1 MYEYIKGE
9 FKGMHKDY
17 IVIENNGIGY
27 KIFTSGSTLSN
38 MPKIDETAL
47 IFIEQVVRQDFIGLY
62 GFITKEELEMFKL
75 LLTINGVGSKA
86 ALSLLSISTVKK
98 LKYAVFTEDEKTLI
112 RAPGIGKKTAQR
124 IILELKDKIKV
135 EDVELEDLKGDNAED
150 KTFKNIQ
157 EEVVE
162 ALLSLGYTKR
172 EVESSLKSLKPSDSV
187 ETMIKDCLKYLMN

>member
-1 MYEYIKGE
+1 LYEYIKGE

-86 ALSLLSISTVKK
+86 ALSLLSISTVKR

-135 EDVELEDLKGDNAED
+135 EDVEIEDLKGDNAED
-150 KTFKNIQ
+150 KAFKNIQ

-172 EVESSLKSLKPSDSV
+172 EVESALKSLKPSDSV

>member
-38 MPKIDETAL
+38 MPKIDQTAL

-86 ALSLLSISTVKK
+86 ALSLLSISTVKR

-135 EDVELEDLKGDNAED
+135 EDVEMEDLKGNNAED
-150 KTFKNIQ
+150 KLFKNIQ

-172 EVESSLKSLKPSDSV
+172 EVESALKGLKPSDSV

>member
-27 KIFTSGSTLSN
+27 KIFTSGSTLSH
-38 MPKIDETAL
+38 MPRIDEVTL
-47 IFIEQVVRQDFIGLY
+47 IFIEQIVRQDFMGLY

-86 ALSLLSISTVKK
+86 ALSLLSISTAKG

-124 IILELKDKIKV
+124 IILELKDKIKI
-135 EDVELEDLKGDNAED
+135 EDVEIEGIKGDNAED
-150 KTFKNIQ
+150 KLFKNIQ

-172 EVESSLKSLKPSDSV
+172 EVESALKSLKPSDSV